1 MIDISDDCLKTTRSN
16 GWPRRAAE
24 REWFRRSFQ
33 DLEWIFPNGGN
44 VDGPVRVDIGLR
56 RRGRGGRF
64 LGRLAPP
71 GMHPVAEAIAD
82 GQLIAVLAEYESG
95 SLPVYI
101 VLPPGNSFP
110 IKLRAFLDFTM
121 ARLGSRLR
129 SLA

>member
-1 MIDISDDCLKTTRSN
+1 MDGLGGRPKGN
-16 GWPRRAAE
+16 GFADPSRIWNGYFQTAE
-24 REWFRRSFQ
+24 TW
-33 DLEWIFPNGGN
+33 
-44 VDGPVRVDIGLR
+44 DGSVQADVGLR
-56 RRGRGGRF
+56 RRGQGGRF